1 MGAIAIVFDLDRAL
15 IDSRAA
21 WCYALEESMLATCGN
36 RISARDLYAE
46 YGTRPIG
53 DALTVLVPDHS
64 RRSQCEALF
73 TSMSQRSAMKRLLVF
88 DGIGMTLDELRGARV
103 ELGAISRLP
112 HELARK
118 QIDSTGIDRFLS
130 VLEATD
136 ENQPWEPLRLIE
148 RSATFL
154 EVRLSAI
161 RYVGAEAEE
170 RTLQACGVDAWCAG
184 WAVPDPTGGPRALG
198 RPRDLLA
205 AAASRR

>member
-1 MGAIAIVFDLDRAL
+1 
-15 IDSRAA
+15 
-21 WCYALEESMLATCGN
+21 
-36 RISARDLYAE
+36 
-46 YGTRPIG
+46 
-53 DALTVLVPDHS
+53 
-64 RRSQCEALF
+64 
-73 TSMSQRSAMKRLLVF
+73 MSQRSAMKRLLVF

-136 ENQPWEPLRLIE
+136 EDQPWEPMRLIE
-148 RSATFL
+148 RSAAFL

-161 RYVGAEAEE
+161 RYVGAEAEV